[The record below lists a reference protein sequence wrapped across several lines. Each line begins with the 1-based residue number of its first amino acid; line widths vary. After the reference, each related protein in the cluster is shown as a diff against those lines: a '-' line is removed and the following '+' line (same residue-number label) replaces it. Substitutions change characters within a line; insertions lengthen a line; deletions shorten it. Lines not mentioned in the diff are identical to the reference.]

1 MQVCKEE
8 SSHQKKVIHSRGAA
22 GATATPTASF
32 HLDEAKVTRLESRV
46 RDLESLNKECREVI
60 GRQQVELEEKNKKI
74 LKLELNRKARVV
86 TQHERPLLIDAAQ
99 WVLFEN

>member
-8 SSHQKKVIHSRGAA
+8 SSHQKKVIHSRGTA
-22 GATATPTASF
+22 GATTAPASF